1 MSAIRVLLFI
11 LVLIVTVY
19 GKSDKINYAAFRD
32 AQDFSVPVLN
42 CNEENKTALFI
53 FPHDD
58 DVICC
63 AGTSQLLREKD
74 WMIYALTLTEDADPK
89 EAAKRAVEWS
99 NSMNILGF
107 KESTHLFLPNNPW
120 ENVQR
125 NELVFWNEKTDSLE
139 TLIYKF
145 IMKYRP
151 SLVFTFDTIIGG
163 YGHPEHRLTGKAVYR
178 VFKAHKNEEGFPV
191 TRILHST
198 MPEKLEQVWLSNN
211 PAYLLTQ
218 KYAGPV
224 TLPEPDAAV
233 DVHSYWPVKRQAAA
247 VYHTQQATLKK
258 FMMLPDLKDTAAH
271 YHAFA
276 REYYL
281 EVK

>member
-1 MSAIRVLLFI
+1 MTAVRFLILLF
-11 LVLIVTVY
+11 VLAISVC
-19 GKSDKINYAAFRD
+19 GKSDKVDYSRFRN
-32 AQDFSVPVLN
+32 AQDFTVPVLDL
-42 CNEENKTALFI
+42 NEENKTALFI

-63 AGTSQLLREKD
+63 AGTSQFLREKN
-74 WMIYALTLTEDADPK
+74 WLIYALTLTEDAAPK
-89 EAAKRAVEWS
+89 EAAKRSVEW
-99 NSMNILGF
+99 NTSMKYLGF
-107 KESTHLFLPNNPW
+107 TEATHLFLPNNPW
-120 ENVQR
+120 TNVEK

-145 IMKYRP
+145 ILKYRP
-151 SLVFTFDTIIGG
+151 SVVFTFDTTVGG

-178 VFKAHKNEEGFPV
+178 VFQAHKYEAGFPLK
-191 TRILHST
+191 RILHST
-198 MPEKLEQVWLSNN
+198 MPEKLEQVWLANN

-224 TLPEPDAAV
+224 TLPEPNAAI
-233 DVHSYWPVKRQAAA
+233 DVRKYWPLKREAAA
-247 VYHTQQATLKK
+247 AYKTQKATLKK
-258 FMMLPDLKDTAAH
+258 FMMLPDKKDTAAH
-271 YHAFA
+271 YQAFA

>member
-1 MSAIRVLLFI
+1 MPAIRILLFI
-11 LVLIVTVY
+11 FVLILSVF
-19 GKSDKINYAAFRD
+19 GKSDKINYEAFRN
-32 AQDFSVPVLN
+32 AQDFTVPVLN
-42 CNEENKTALFI
+42 CDEENKTALFV

-74 WMIYALTLTEDADPK
+74 WKIYSLTLTKDADSK
-89 EAAKRAVEWS
+89 QAAKRVMEWN
-99 NSMNILGF
+99 NSMKILGF
-107 KESTHLFLPNNPW
+107 TQYTHLFLPNNPW
-120 ENVQR
+120 ENIQR

-139 TLIYKF
+139 TLIYRF
-145 IMKYRP
+145 IMKYKP

-178 VFKAHKNEEGFPV
+178 VFKTHEKDKNFPV
-191 TRILHST
+191 KRLLHST
-198 MPEKLEQVWLSNN
+198 MPEKLEQVWLVNN

-218 KYAGPV
+218 KYAGPA
-224 TLPEPDAAV
+224 TLPEPNVAV
-233 DVHSYWPVKRQAAA
+233 DVRSYWSVKRKASAT
-247 VYHTQQATLKK
+247 YKTQQATLKK
-258 FMMLPDLKDTAAH
+258 FMMLPDIKDTAAH
-271 YHAFA
+271 YQAFA